1 MVALVLV
8 EVMSRTVD
16 KTFSYN
22 IPKELIDDVAVGKR
36 VVVPFGRKQV
46 EGFVLEIVDD
56 ITSDYHLKDIISVN
70 NDIVLTEELLS
81 LGRAVSY
88 STLAPLIS
96 CYQAMLPKALKIKQK
111 KEITKKYDTYYKVI
125 DNSCKLSDKQAEIV
139 NIIKDKTVS
148 EKELVNVKKIS
159 KARLNLLVEKKVL
172 AKELRESYRLEHN
185 DISEEKNKL
194 TPLQEKVVK
203 EIIDSKDTVYL
214 LHGVTGSGKTE
225 VYMALIE
232 EGIKRGK
239 QSIVLVPEISLT
251 PQTLARFEKRF
262 GKRVAVF
269 HSALSEGEKYDEY
282 RRVARGE
289 VNVIVGTRSA
299 IFAPL
304 KNISYIIMDEEHSDS
319 YKQEN
324 SPRYDTKM
332 VALERCKYHKA
343 KLILGSATPT
353 LESYARALKGV
364 YHLVNLKERVGG
376 RCLPKVEFVDMN
388 KALATAKG
396 HFSLELIKRI
406 EETLRRGEQVILLLN
421 RRGYSSIL
429 SCKNCGYVM
438 KCPNCDISLTYH
450 KTNNM
455 LRCHYCGYATNYPK
469 VCPECKEEA
478 LRDLGVGT
486 EKIEEEVK
494 SLFGNSKVLRMDV
507 DTTSKKNAHQKIIES
522 FGKGEASIL
531 IGTQMVAKGL
541 DFPNV
546 TLVGVLNTD
555 TSLMI
560 PDFRSSEATFDLLS
574 QVAGRSGRAKEG
586 LVVFQTYNK
595 DHYAI
600 SCASNHDYLT
610 FYKEEMAIRKMM
622 KYPPYYYLVLVKIS
636 GKDENSCLK
645 EAVRCE
651 KVLKKYLDKTIL
663 LGPTKAMIF
672 KKMNIYTYQII
683 LKYQYQDNL
692 YEILDKLLNYYA
704 TKKIVEVSVT
714 FNPVHL

>member
-8 EVMSRTVD
+8 EVMSRAVD

-56 ITSDYHLKDIISVN
+56 ITSDYQLKDIISVN

-81 LGRAVSY
+81 LGRAVSK

-111 KEITKKYDTYYKVI
+111 KEITKKYETYYKVI
-125 DNSCKLSDKQAEIV
+125 DNSFKLSDKQAEIV

-194 TPLQEKVVK
+194 TPLQEKVAK
-203 EIIDSKDTVYL
+203 EIIDSIDTVYL

-225 VYMALIE
+225 VYMTLIE

-304 KNISYIIMDEEHSDS
+304 KDISYIIMDEEHSDS

-332 VALERCKYHKA
+332 VALERCRYHKA

-376 RCLPKVEFVDMN
+376 RNLPKVEFVDMN

-421 RRGYSSIL
+421 RRGYSSVL

-522 FGKGEASIL
+522 FAKGEANIL

>member
-56 ITSDYHLKDIISVN
+56 ITSDYQLKDIISVN

-111 KEITKKYDTYYKVI
+111 KEITKKYETYYKVI
-125 DNSCKLSDKQAEIV
+125 DNSFKLSDKQAEIV

-203 EIIDSKDTVYL
+203 EIIDSSDTVYL

-225 VYMALIE
+225 VYMTLIE

-364 YHLVNLKERVGG
+364 YHLVNLKKRVGG
-376 RCLPKVEFVDMN
+376 RSLPKVEFVDMN

-421 RRGYSSIL
+421 RRGYSSVL

-455 LRCHYCGYATNYPK
+455 LRCHYCGYATTYPK

-522 FGKGEASIL
+522 FGKGEANIL

>member
-8 EVMSRTVD
+8 EVMSKAVD

-22 IPKELIDDVAVGKR
+22 IPKELIADLAVGKR
-36 VVVPFGRKQV
+36 VVVPFGKKQV

-56 ITSDYHLKDIISVN
+56 ITSDYQLKDIISVN
-70 NDIVLTEELLS
+70 NDIILTEEMLS
-81 LGRAVSY
+81 LGRAVSK

-96 CYQAMLPKALKIKQK
+96 CYQAMLPKALKVKQK
-111 KEITKKYDTYYKVI
+111 KEITKKYEAYYKVI
-125 DNSCKLSDKQAEIV
+125 DRSCKLSDKQLEIV
-139 NIIKDKTVS
+139 NLINDKVVS
-148 EKELVNVKKIS
+148 EKELVDRKKIS
-159 KARLNLLVEKKVL
+159 KARLNLLIEKKVL
-172 AKELRESYRLEHN
+172 AKELKESYRLEHN
-185 DISEEKNKL
+185 DIVGVKNTL
-194 TPLQEKVVK
+194 TPLQENAVK
-203 EIIDSKDTVYL
+203 EIIDSSDNVYL

-304 KNISYIIMDEEHSDS
+304 KDISYIIMDEEHSDS

-343 KLILGSATPT
+343 KLVLGSATPT

-388 KALATAKG
+388 KALAKAKG

-406 EETLRRGEQVILLLN
+406 EETLQKDEQVILLLN
-421 RRGYSSIL
+421 RRGYSSVL
-429 SCKNCGYVM
+429 ACKNCGYVM

-522 FGKGEASIL
+522 FVKGEANIL

-600 SCASNHDYLT
+600 KCASNHDYLT

-636 GKDENSCLK
+636 GKDENNCLK

>member
-8 EVMSRTVD
+8 EVMSRAVD

-22 IPKELIDDVAVGKR
+22 IPKDLIDDVAVGKR

-56 ITSDYHLKDIISVN
+56 ITSDYQLKDIISVN

-111 KEITKKYDTYYKVI
+111 KEITKKYETYYKVI
-125 DNSCKLSDKQAEIV
+125 DNNFKLSDKQAEIV

-148 EKELVNVKKIS
+148 EKKLVDVKKIS

-194 TPLQEKVVK
+194 TPLQEKVAK
-203 EIIDSKDTVYL
+203 EIIDSSDTVYL

-225 VYMALIE
+225 VYMTLIE

-304 KNISYIIMDEEHSDS
+304 KDISYIIMDEEHSDS

-364 YHLVNLKERVGG
+364 YHLVNLKKRVGG
-376 RCLPKVEFVDMN
+376 RSLPKVEFVDMN

-421 RRGYSSIL
+421 RRGYSSVL

-455 LRCHYCGYATNYPK
+455 LRCHYCGYATTYPK

-522 FGKGEASIL
+522 FGKGEANIL

-651 KVLKKYLDKTIL
+651 KVLKKYLDNTIL

>member
-8 EVMSRTVD
+8 EVMSRAVD

-36 VVVPFGRKQV
+36 VVVPFGRKEV
-46 EGFVLEIVDD
+46 EGFVLEIVND
-56 ITSDYHLKDIISVN
+56 ITSDYQLKDIISVN

-81 LGRAVSY
+81 LGRAISY

-111 KEITKKYDTYYKVI
+111 KDITKKYETYYKVI

-139 NIIKDKTVS
+139 NIIKDKIVS
-148 EKELVNVKKIS
+148 EKELVDVKKIS

-194 TPLQEKVVK
+194 TPLQEKAAK
-203 EIIDSKDTVYL
+203 EIIDSSDTVYL

-262 GKRVAVF
+262 GKKVAVF

-304 KNISYIIMDEEHSDS
+304 KDISYIIMDEEHSDS

-332 VALERCKYHKA
+332 VALERCKYHNA

-421 RRGYSSIL
+421 RRGYSSVL

-494 SLFGNSKVLRMDV
+494 SLFTNSKVLRMDV

-522 FGKGEASIL
+522 FGKGEANIL

-600 SCASNHDYLT
+600 NCASNHDYLT
-610 FYKEEMAIRKMM
+610 FYKEEMAIRKIM

-663 LGPTKAMIF
+663 LGPTKAIIF

>member
-111 KEITKKYDTYYKVI
+111 KEITKKYETYYKVI
-125 DNSCKLSDKQAEIV
+125 DNSFKLSDKQAEIV

-203 EIIDSKDTVYL
+203 EIIDSSDTVYL

-225 VYMALIE
+225 VYMTLIE

-364 YHLVNLKERVGG
+364 YHLVNLKKRVGG
-376 RCLPKVEFVDMN
+376 RSLPKVEFVDMN

-421 RRGYSSIL
+421 RRGYSSVL

-455 LRCHYCGYATNYPK
+455 LRCHYCGYATTYPK

-522 FGKGEASIL
+522 FGKGEANIL

>member
-8 EVMSRTVD
+8 EVMSRAVD

-56 ITSDYHLKDIISVN
+56 ITSDYQLKDIISVN

-111 KEITKKYDTYYKVI
+111 KEITKKYETYYKVI
-125 DNSCKLSDKQAEIV
+125 DNSFKLSDKQAEIV

-203 EIIDSKDTVYL
+203 EIIDSNDTVYL

-225 VYMALIE
+225 VYMTLIE

-332 VALERCKYHKA
+332 VALERCRYHKA

-376 RCLPKVEFVDMN
+376 RNLPKVEFVDMN
-388 KALATAKG
+388 KAIATAKG

-421 RRGYSSIL
+421 RRGYSSVL

-455 LRCHYCGYATNYPK
+455 LRCHYCGYATTYPK

-522 FGKGEASIL
+522 FGKGEANIL

-560 PDFRSSEATFDLLS
+560 PDFRSSETTFDLLS

>member
-8 EVMSRTVD
+8 EVMSRAVD

-56 ITSDYHLKDIISVN
+56 ITSDYQLKDIISVN

-111 KEITKKYDTYYKVI
+111 KEITKKYETYYKVI
-125 DNSCKLSDKQAEIV
+125 DNSFKLSDKQAEIV

-194 TPLQEKVVK
+194 TPLQEKVAK
-203 EIIDSKDTVYL
+203 EIIDSSDTVYL

-225 VYMALIE
+225 VYMTLIE

-304 KNISYIIMDEEHSDS
+304 KDISYIIMDEEHSDS

-332 VALERCKYHKA
+332 VALERCRYHKA

-376 RCLPKVEFVDMN
+376 RNLPKVEFVDMN
-388 KALATAKG
+388 KAIATAKG

-421 RRGYSSIL
+421 RRGYSSVL

-455 LRCHYCGYATNYPK
+455 LRCHYCGYATTYPK

-522 FGKGEASIL
+522 FGKGEANIL

-560 PDFRSSEATFDLLS
+560 PDFRSSETTFDLLS

>member
-46 EGFVLEIVDD
+46 EGFVLEIVND
-56 ITSDYHLKDIISVN
+56 ITSDYQLKDIISVN
-70 NDIVLTEELLS
+70 NDIVLTEEMLS

-96 CYQAMLPKALKIKQK
+96 CYQAMLPKALKVKQK
-111 KEITKKYDTYYKVI
+111 KEITKKYETYYKVI
-125 DNSCKLSDKQAEIV
+125 DNSCKLSDKQTEIV
-139 NIIKDKTVS
+139 NIIKDKIVS
-148 EKELVNVKKIS
+148 EKELVDVKKIS

-194 TPLQEKVVK
+194 TPLQEKVAK
-203 EIIDSKDTVYL
+203 EIIDSSDTVYL

-225 VYMALIE
+225 VYMTLIE

-304 KNISYIIMDEEHSDS
+304 KDISYIIMDEEHSDS

-376 RCLPKVEFVDMN
+376 RGLPKVEFVDMN

-421 RRGYSSIL
+421 RRGYSSVL

>member
-81 LGRAVSY
+81 LGRAVSK

-96 CYQAMLPKALKIKQK
+96 CYQAMLPKALKIKQQ
-111 KEITKKYDTYYKVI
+111 KEITKKYETYYKVI
-125 DNSCKLSDKQAEIV
+125 DNSFKLSDKQAEIV

-148 EKELVNVKKIS
+148 EKELVNIKKIS
-159 KARLNLLVEKKVL
+159 KARLNLLVEKKAL

-203 EIIDSKDTVYL
+203 EIIDSSDTVYL

-225 VYMALIE
+225 VYMTLIE

-304 KNISYIIMDEEHSDS
+304 KDISYIIMDEEHSDS

-364 YHLVNLKERVGG
+364 YHLVNLRERVGG
-376 RCLPKVEFVDMN
+376 RNLPKVEFVDMN

-406 EETLRRGEQVILLLN
+406 EETLIRGEQVILLLN
-421 RRGYSSIL
+421 RRGYSSVL

-522 FGKGEASIL
+522 FGKGEANIL

>member
-56 ITSDYHLKDIISVN
+56 ITSDYQLKDIISVN

-111 KEITKKYDTYYKVI
+111 KEITKKYETYYKVI
-125 DNSCKLSDKQAEIV
+125 DNSFKLSDKQAEIV

-194 TPLQEKVVK
+194 TPLQEKVAK
-203 EIIDSKDTVYL
+203 EIIDSSDTVYL

-225 VYMALIE
+225 VYMTLIE

-364 YHLVNLKERVGG
+364 YHLVNLKKRVGG
-376 RCLPKVEFVDMN
+376 RSLPKVEFVDMN

-421 RRGYSSIL
+421 RRGYSSVL

-522 FGKGEASIL
+522 FGKGEANIL

>member
-22 IPKELIDDVAVGKR
+22 IPKGLIDDVAVGKR

-56 ITSDYHLKDIISVN
+56 ITSDYQLKDIISVN

-111 KEITKKYDTYYKVI
+111 KEITKKYETYYKVI
-125 DNSCKLSDKQAEIV
+125 DNSFKLSDKQAEIV

-203 EIIDSKDTVYL
+203 EIIDSSDTVYL

-225 VYMALIE
+225 VYMTLIE

-364 YHLVNLKERVGG
+364 YHLVNLKKRVGG
-376 RCLPKVEFVDMN
+376 RSLPKVEFVDMN

-421 RRGYSSIL
+421 RRGYSSVL

-455 LRCHYCGYATNYPK
+455 LRCHYCGYATTYPK

-522 FGKGEASIL
+522 FGKGEANIL

>member
-8 EVMSRTVD
+8 EVMSRAVD

-56 ITSDYHLKDIISVN
+56 ITSDYQLKDIISVN

-81 LGRAVSY
+81 LGRAVSK

-111 KEITKKYDTYYKVI
+111 KEITKKYETYYKVI
-125 DNSCKLSDKQAEIV
+125 DNSFKLSDKQAEIV

-194 TPLQEKVVK
+194 TPLQEKVAK
-203 EIIDSKDTVYL
+203 EIIDSIDTVYL

-225 VYMALIE
+225 VYMTLIE

-304 KNISYIIMDEEHSDS
+304 KDISYIIMDEEHSDS

-332 VALERCKYHKA
+332 VALERCRYHKA

-376 RCLPKVEFVDMN
+376 RNLPKVEFVDMN
-388 KALATAKG
+388 KAIATAKG

-421 RRGYSSIL
+421 RRGYSSVL

-522 FGKGEASIL
+522 FAKGEASIL

>member
-8 EVMSRTVD
+8 EVMSRAVD

-56 ITSDYHLKDIISVN
+56 ITSDYQLKDIISVN

-81 LGRAVSY
+81 LGRAVSK

-111 KEITKKYDTYYKVI
+111 KEITKKYETYYKVI
-125 DNSCKLSDKQAEIV
+125 DNSFKLSDKQAEIV

-194 TPLQEKVVK
+194 TPLQEKVTK
-203 EIIDSKDTVYL
+203 EIIDSSDTVYL

-225 VYMALIE
+225 VYMTLIE

-332 VALERCKYHKA
+332 VALERCRYHKA

-376 RCLPKVEFVDMN
+376 RNLPKVEFVDMN
-388 KALATAKG
+388 KAIATAKG

-421 RRGYSSIL
+421 RRGYSSVL

-522 FGKGEASIL
+522 FAKGEASIL

>member
-1 MVALVLV
+1 
-8 EVMSRTVD
+8 
-16 KTFSYN
+16 
-22 IPKELIDDVAVGKR
+22 
-36 VVVPFGRKQV
+36 
-46 EGFVLEIVDD
+46 
-56 ITSDYHLKDIISVN
+56 
-70 NDIVLTEELLS
+70 
-81 LGRAVSY
+81 
-88 STLAPLIS
+88 
-96 CYQAMLPKALKIKQK
+96 
-111 KEITKKYDTYYKVI
+111 
-125 DNSCKLSDKQAEIV
+125 
-139 NIIKDKTVS
+139 
-148 EKELVNVKKIS
+148 
-159 KARLNLLVEKKVL
+159 
-172 AKELRESYRLEHN
+172 
-185 DISEEKNKL
+185 
-194 TPLQEKVVK
+194 
-203 EIIDSKDTVYL
+203 
-214 LHGVTGSGKTE
+214 
-225 VYMALIE
+225 
-232 EGIKRGK
+232 
-239 QSIVLVPEISLT
+239 
-251 PQTLARFEKRF
+251 
-262 GKRVAVF
+262 
-269 HSALSEGEKYDEY
+269 
-282 RRVARGE
+282 
-289 VNVIVGTRSA
+289 
-299 IFAPL
+299 
-304 KNISYIIMDEEHSDS
+304 MDEEHSDS

-364 YHLVNLKERVGG
+364 YHLVNLKKRVGG
-376 RCLPKVEFVDMN
+376 RSLPKVEFVDMN

-421 RRGYSSIL
+421 RRGYSSVL

-522 FGKGEASIL
+522 FGKGEANNL

>member
-421 RRGYSSIL
+421 RRGYSSVL

>member
-22 IPKELIDDVAVGKR
+22 IPKGLIDDVAVGKR

-56 ITSDYHLKDIISVN
+56 ITSDYQLKDIISVN

-111 KEITKKYDTYYKVI
+111 KEITKKYETYYKVI
-125 DNSCKLSDKQAEIV
+125 DNSFKLSDKQAEIV

-203 EIIDSKDTVYL
+203 EIIDSSDTVYL

-225 VYMALIE
+225 VYMTLIE

-304 KNISYIIMDEEHSDS
+304 KDISYIIMDEEHSDS

-364 YHLVNLKERVGG
+364 YHLVNLKKRVGG
-376 RCLPKVEFVDMN
+376 RSLPKVEFVDMN

-421 RRGYSSIL
+421 RRGYSSVL

-522 FGKGEASIL
+522 FGKGEANIL

>member
-111 KEITKKYDTYYKVI
+111 KEITKKYETYYKVI
-125 DNSCKLSDKQAEIV
+125 DNSFKLSDKQAEIV

-194 TPLQEKVVK
+194 TPLQKKVVK
-203 EIIDSKDTVYL
+203 EIIDSSDTVYL

-225 VYMALIE
+225 VYMTLIE

-304 KNISYIIMDEEHSDS
+304 KDISYIIMDEEHSDS

-364 YHLVNLKERVGG
+364 YHLVNLKKRVGG
-376 RCLPKVEFVDMN
+376 RSLPKVEFVDMN

-406 EETLRRGEQVILLLN
+406 EETLIRGEQVILLLN
-421 RRGYSSIL
+421 RRGYSSVL

-455 LRCHYCGYATNYPK
+455 LRCHYCGYATTYSK

-522 FGKGEASIL
+522 FGKGEANIL

>member
-56 ITSDYHLKDIISVN
+56 ITSDYQLKDIISVN

-125 DNSCKLSDKQAEIV
+125 DNGCKLSDKQAEIV

-203 EIIDSKDTVYL
+203 EIIDSNDTVYL

-225 VYMALIE
+225 VYMTLIE

-353 LESYARALKGV
+353 LESYARALKGD
-364 YHLVNLKERVGG
+364 YHLVNLRKRVGG
-376 RCLPKVEFVDMN
+376 RSLPKVEFVDMN

-421 RRGYSSIL
+421 RRGYSSVL

-522 FGKGEASIL
+522 FGKGEANIL

>member
-8 EVMSRTVD
+8 EVMSRAVD

-56 ITSDYHLKDIISVN
+56 ITSDYQLKDIISVN

-111 KEITKKYDTYYKVI
+111 KEITKKYETYYKVI
-125 DNSCKLSDKQAEIV
+125 DNSFKLSDKQAEIV

-194 TPLQEKVVK
+194 TPLQEKVAK
-203 EIIDSKDTVYL
+203 EIIDSSDTVYL

-225 VYMALIE
+225 VYMTLIE

-332 VALERCKYHKA
+332 VALERCRYHKA

-376 RCLPKVEFVDMN
+376 RNLPKVEFVDMN
-388 KALATAKG
+388 KAIATAKG

-421 RRGYSSIL
+421 RRGYSSVL

-522 FGKGEASIL
+522 FAKGEANIL

>member
-56 ITSDYHLKDIISVN
+56 ITSDYQLKDIISVN

-81 LGRAVSY
+81 LGIAVSY

-111 KEITKKYDTYYKVI
+111 KEITKKYETYYKVI
-125 DNSCKLSDKQAEIV
+125 DNSFKLSDKQSEIV

-203 EIIDSKDTVYL
+203 EIIDSNDTVYL

-225 VYMALIE
+225 VYMTLIE

-304 KNISYIIMDEEHSDS
+304 KDISYIIMDEEHSDS

-376 RCLPKVEFVDMN
+376 RNLPKVEFVDMN
-388 KALATAKG
+388 KAIATAKG

-421 RRGYSSIL
+421 RRGYSSVL

-455 LRCHYCGYATNYPK
+455 LRCHYCGYATTYPK

-507 DTTSKKNAHQKIIES
+507 DTTSKKNAHQKRIES
-522 FGKGEASIL
+522 FAKGEANIL

-560 PDFRSSEATFDLLS
+560 PDFRSSETTFDLLS

>member
-8 EVMSRTVD
+8 EVMSRAVD

-56 ITSDYHLKDIISVN
+56 ITSDYQLKDIISVN

-111 KEITKKYDTYYKVI
+111 KEITKKYETYYKVI
-125 DNSCKLSDKQAEIV
+125 DNSFKLSDKQAEIV

-148 EKELVNVKKIS
+148 EKELVNIKKIS

-194 TPLQEKVVK
+194 TPLQEKVAK

-225 VYMALIE
+225 VYMTLIE

-251 PQTLARFEKRF
+251 PQTLARFERRF
-262 GKRVAVF
+262 GKKVAVF

-304 KNISYIIMDEEHSDS
+304 KDISYIIMDEEHSDS

-364 YHLVNLKERVGG
+364 YHLVNLKE
-376 RCLPKVEFVDMN
+376 M
-388 KALATAKG
+388 
-396 HFSLELIKRI
+396 S
-406 EETLRRGEQVILLLN
+406 RR
-421 RRGYSSIL
+421 
-429 SCKNCGYVM
+429 
-438 KCPNCDISLTYH
+438 
-450 KTNNM
+450 
-455 LRCHYCGYATNYPK
+455 
-469 VCPECKEEA
+469 
-478 LRDLGVGT
+478 
-486 EKIEEEVK
+486 
-494 SLFGNSKVLRMDV
+494 
-507 DTTSKKNAHQKIIES
+507 
-522 FGKGEASIL
+522 
-531 IGTQMVAKGL
+531 
-541 DFPNV
+541 
-546 TLVGVLNTD
+546 
-555 TSLMI
+555 
-560 PDFRSSEATFDLLS
+560 
-574 QVAGRSGRAKEG
+574 
-586 LVVFQTYNK
+586 
-595 DHYAI
+595 
-600 SCASNHDYLT
+600 
-610 FYKEEMAIRKMM
+610 
-622 KYPPYYYLVLVKIS
+622 
-636 GKDENSCLK
+636 
-645 EAVRCE
+645 
-651 KVLKKYLDKTIL
+651 
-663 LGPTKAMIF
+663 
-672 KKMNIYTYQII
+672 
-683 LKYQYQDNL
+683 
-692 YEILDKLLNYYA
+692 
-704 TKKIVEVSVT
+704 
-714 FNPVHL
+714 

>member
-22 IPKELIDDVAVGKR
+22 IPKELMDDVAVGKR
-36 VVVPFGRKQV
+36 VIVPFGRKQV

-81 LGRAVSY
+81 LGRAVSK

-111 KEITKKYDTYYKVI
+111 KEITKKYETYYKVI
-125 DNSCKLSDKQAEIV
+125 DNSFKLSDKQAEIV

-194 TPLQEKVVK
+194 TPLQEKVAK
-203 EIIDSKDTVYL
+203 EIIDSSDTVYL

-225 VYMALIE
+225 VYMTLIE

-282 RRVARGE
+282 RRVARRE

-304 KNISYIIMDEEHSDS
+304 KDISYIIMDEEHSDS

-364 YHLVNLKERVGG
+364 YHLVNLKKRVGG
-376 RCLPKVEFVDMN
+376 RSLPKVEFVDMN

-421 RRGYSSIL
+421 RRGYSSVL

-522 FGKGEASIL
+522 FGKGEANIL

>member
-22 IPKELIDDVAVGKR
+22 IPKELMDDVAVGKR
-36 VVVPFGRKQV
+36 VIVPFGRKQV

-111 KEITKKYDTYYKVI
+111 KEITKKYETYYKVI
-125 DNSCKLSDKQAEIV
+125 DNSFKLSDKQAEIV

-225 VYMALIE
+225 VYMTLIE

-304 KNISYIIMDEEHSDS
+304 KDISYIIMDEEHSDS

-364 YHLVNLKERVGG
+364 YHLVNLKKRVGG
-376 RCLPKVEFVDMN
+376 RSLPKVEFVDMN

-421 RRGYSSIL
+421 RRGYSSVL

-438 KCPNCDISLTYH
+438 KCLNCDISLTYH

-522 FGKGEASIL
+522 FGKGEANIL

>member
-56 ITSDYHLKDIISVN
+56 ITSDYQLKDIISVN

-81 LGRAVSY
+81 LGRAVSK

-111 KEITKKYDTYYKVI
+111 KEITKKYETYYKVI
-125 DNSCKLSDKQAEIV
+125 DNSFKLSDKQAEIV

-148 EKELVNVKKIS
+148 EKELVNIKKIS

-194 TPLQEKVVK
+194 TPLQEKVAK
-203 EIIDSKDTVYL
+203 EIIDSSDTVYL

-225 VYMALIE
+225 VYMTLIE

-282 RRVARGE
+282 RRVAREE

-304 KNISYIIMDEEHSDS
+304 KDISYIIMDEEHSDS

-376 RCLPKVEFVDMN
+376 RGLPKVEFVDMN

-406 EETLRRGEQVILLLN
+406 EETLIRGEQVILLLN
-421 RRGYSSIL
+421 RRGYSSVL

>member
-22 IPKELIDDVAVGKR
+22 IPKGLIDDVAVGKR

-125 DNSCKLSDKQAEIV
+125 DNSFKLSDKQAELV

-148 EKELVNVKKIS
+148 EKELVNIKKIS

-194 TPLQEKVVK
+194 TPLQEKVAK

-304 KNISYIIMDEEHSDS
+304 KDISYIIMDEEHSDS

-421 RRGYSSIL
+421 RRGYSSVL

-651 KVLKKYLDKTIL
+651 RVLKKYLDKTIL

>member
-56 ITSDYHLKDIISVN
+56 ITSDYQLKDIISVN

-111 KEITKKYDTYYKVI
+111 KEITKKYETYYKVI
-125 DNSCKLSDKQAEIV
+125 DNSFKLSDKQAELV

-148 EKELVNVKKIS
+148 EKELVNIKKIS

-194 TPLQEKVVK
+194 TPLQEKVAK

-304 KNISYIIMDEEHSDS
+304 KDISYIIMDEEHSDS

-421 RRGYSSIL
+421 RRGYSSVL

-651 KVLKKYLDKTIL
+651 RVLKKYLDKTIL

>member
-56 ITSDYHLKDIISVN
+56 ITSDYQLKDIISVN

-111 KEITKKYDTYYKVI
+111 KEITKKYETYYKVI
-125 DNSCKLSDKQAEIV
+125 DNSFKLSDKQAEIV

-148 EKELVNVKKIS
+148 EKELVNIKKIS

-194 TPLQEKVVK
+194 TPLQEKVAK

-214 LHGVTGSGKTE
+214 VHGVTGSGKTE
-225 VYMALIE
+225 VYMTLIE

-376 RCLPKVEFVDMN
+376 RNLPKVEFVDMN

-406 EETLRRGEQVILLLN
+406 EETLKRGEQVILLLN
-421 RRGYSSIL
+421 RRGYSSVL

-455 LRCHYCGYATNYPK
+455 LRCHYCGYATTYPK

-522 FGKGEASIL
+522 FAKGEANIL

>member
-81 LGRAVSY
+81 LGRAVSK

-111 KEITKKYDTYYKVI
+111 KEITKKYETYYKVI
-125 DNSCKLSDKQAEIV
+125 DNSFKLSDKQAEIV

-194 TPLQEKVVK
+194 TPLQEKVAK
-203 EIIDSKDTVYL
+203 EIIDSSDTVYL

-225 VYMALIE
+225 VYMTLIE

-282 RRVARGE
+282 RRVARRE

-304 KNISYIIMDEEHSDS
+304 KDISYIIMDEEHSDS

-364 YHLVNLKERVGG
+364 YHLVNLKKRVGG
-376 RCLPKVEFVDMN
+376 RSLPKVEFVDMN

-421 RRGYSSIL
+421 RRGYSSVL

-522 FGKGEASIL
+522 FGKGEANIL

>member
-8 EVMSRTVD
+8 EVMSRAVD

-56 ITSDYHLKDIISVN
+56 ITSDYQLKDIISVN

-111 KEITKKYDTYYKVI
+111 KEITKKYETYYKVI
-125 DNSCKLSDKQAEIV
+125 DNSFKLSDKQAEIV

-148 EKELVNVKKIS
+148 EKELVNIKKIS

-203 EIIDSKDTVYL
+203 EIIDSSDTVYL

-225 VYMALIE
+225 VYMTLIE

-304 KNISYIIMDEEHSDS
+304 KDISYIIMDEEHSDS

-364 YHLVNLKERVGG
+364 YHLVNLKKRVGG
-376 RCLPKVEFVDMN
+376 RSLPKVEFVDMN

-421 RRGYSSIL
+421 RRGYSSVL

-522 FGKGEASIL
+522 FGKGEANIL

>member
-8 EVMSRTVD
+8 EVMSRAVD

-36 VVVPFGRKQV
+36 VIVPFGRKQV

-111 KEITKKYDTYYKVI
+111 KEITKKYETYYKVI
-125 DNSCKLSDKQAEIV
+125 NNSFKLSDKQSEIV

-148 EKELVNVKKIS
+148 EKELVNIKKIS

-194 TPLQEKVVK
+194 TPLQEKVTK
-203 EIIDSKDTVYL
+203 EIIDSSDTVYL

-304 KNISYIIMDEEHSDS
+304 KDISYIIMDEEHSDS

-376 RCLPKVEFVDMN
+376 RNLPKVEFVDMN

-421 RRGYSSIL
+421 RRGYSSVL

-522 FGKGEASIL
+522 FAKGEANIL

-560 PDFRSSEATFDLLS
+560 PDFRSSETTFDLLS

-651 KVLKKYLDKTIL
+651 RVLKKYLDKTIL

>member
-8 EVMSRTVD
+8 EVMSRAVD

-22 IPKELIDDVAVGKR
+22 IPKGLIDDVAVGKR

-111 KEITKKYDTYYKVI
+111 KEITKKYETYYKVI
-125 DNSCKLSDKQAEIV
+125 DNSFKLSDKQAEIV

-203 EIIDSKDTVYL
+203 EIIDSNDTVYL

-225 VYMALIE
+225 VYMTLIE

-304 KNISYIIMDEEHSDS
+304 KDISYIIMDEEHSDS

-332 VALERCKYHKA
+332 VALERCRYHKA

-376 RCLPKVEFVDMN
+376 RNLPKVEFVDMN
-388 KALATAKG
+388 KAIATAKG

-421 RRGYSSIL
+421 RRGYSSVL

-455 LRCHYCGYATNYPK
+455 LRCHYCGYATTYPK

-522 FGKGEASIL
+522 FGKGEANIL

-560 PDFRSSEATFDLLS
+560 PDFRSSETTFDLLS

>member
-36 VVVPFGRKQV
+36 VVVPFGRKEV
-46 EGFVLEIVDD
+46 EGFVLEIVND
-56 ITSDYHLKDIISVN
+56 ITSDYQLKDIISVN

-96 CYQAMLPKALKIKQK
+96 CYQAMLPRALKIKQK
-111 KEITKKYDTYYKVI
+111 KDITKKYETYYKVI

-139 NIIKDKTVS
+139 NIINDKIVS

-185 DISEEKNKL
+185 DSEEEKNKL
-194 TPLQEKVVK
+194 TPLQEKVAK
-203 EIIDSKDTVYL
+203 EIIDSSDTVYL

-225 VYMALIE
+225 VYMTLIE

-304 KNISYIIMDEEHSDS
+304 KDISYIIMDEEHSDS

-332 VALERCKYHKA
+332 VALERCKYHNA

-421 RRGYSSIL
+421 RRGYSSVL

>member
-8 EVMSRTVD
+8 EVMSRAVD

-56 ITSDYHLKDIISVN
+56 ITSDYQLKDIISVN
-70 NDIVLTEELLS
+70 NDIVLTEELLN

-111 KEITKKYDTYYKVI
+111 KEITKKYETYYKVI
-125 DNSCKLSDKQAEIV
+125 DNNFKLSDKQAEIV

-194 TPLQEKVVK
+194 TPLQEKVAK
-203 EIIDSKDTVYL
+203 EIIDSSDTVYL

-225 VYMALIE
+225 VYMTLIE

-304 KNISYIIMDEEHSDS
+304 KDISYIIMDEEHSDS

-364 YHLVNLKERVGG
+364 YHLVNLKKRVGG
-376 RCLPKVEFVDMN
+376 RSLPKVEFVDMN

-421 RRGYSSIL
+421 RRGYSSVL

-522 FGKGEASIL
+522 FGKGEANIL

-663 LGPTKAMIF
+663 LGPTKAMVF

>member
-111 KEITKKYDTYYKVI
+111 KEITKKYETYYKVI
-125 DNSCKLSDKQAEIV
+125 DNSFKLSDKQAEIV

-159 KARLNLLVEKKVL
+159 KARLNLLLEKKVL

-194 TPLQEKVVK
+194 TPLQEKVAK
-203 EIIDSKDTVYL
+203 EIIDSSDTVYL

-225 VYMALIE
+225 VYMTLIE

-364 YHLVNLKERVGG
+364 YHLVNLKKRVGG
-376 RCLPKVEFVDMN
+376 RSLPKVEFVDMN

-421 RRGYSSIL
+421 RRGYSSVL

-522 FGKGEASIL
+522 FGKGEANIL

>member
-56 ITSDYHLKDIISVN
+56 ITSDYQLKDIISVN

-111 KEITKKYDTYYKVI
+111 KEITKKYETYYKVI
-125 DNSCKLSDKQAEIV
+125 DNSFKLSDKQAEIV

-203 EIIDSKDTVYL
+203 EIIDSSDTVYL

-225 VYMALIE
+225 VYMTLIE

-304 KNISYIIMDEEHSDS
+304 KDISYIIMDEEHSDS

-364 YHLVNLKERVGG
+364 YHLVNLKKRVGG
-376 RCLPKVEFVDMN
+376 RSLPKVEFVDMN

-421 RRGYSSIL
+421 RRGYSSVL

-522 FGKGEASIL
+522 FGKGEANIL

>member
-81 LGRAVSY
+81 LGRAVSK

-111 KEITKKYDTYYKVI
+111 KEITKKYETYYKVI
-125 DNSCKLSDKQAEIV
+125 DNSFKLSDKQAEIV

-148 EKELVNVKKIS
+148 EKELVNIKKIS

-203 EIIDSKDTVYL
+203 EIIDSSDTVYL

-225 VYMALIE
+225 VYMTLIE

-304 KNISYIIMDEEHSDS
+304 KDISYIIMDEEHSDS

-376 RCLPKVEFVDMN
+376 RNLPKVEFVDMN

-406 EETLRRGEQVILLLN
+406 EETLIRGEQVILLLN
-421 RRGYSSIL
+421 RRGYSSVL

-522 FGKGEASIL
+522 FGKGEANIL

>member
-8 EVMSRTVD
+8 EVMSRAVD

-56 ITSDYHLKDIISVN
+56 ITSDYQLKDIISVN

-111 KEITKKYDTYYKVI
+111 KEITKKYETYYKVI
-125 DNSCKLSDKQAEIV
+125 DNSFKLSDKQAEIV

-203 EIIDSKDTVYL
+203 EIIDSSDTVYL

-225 VYMALIE
+225 VYMTLIE

-304 KNISYIIMDEEHSDS
+304 KDISYIIMDEEHSDS

-376 RCLPKVEFVDMN
+376 RNLPKVEFVDMN
-388 KALATAKG
+388 KAIATAKG

-421 RRGYSSIL
+421 RRGYSSVL

-560 PDFRSSEATFDLLS
+560 PDFRSSETTFDLLS

>member
-8 EVMSRTVD
+8 EVMSRAVD

-56 ITSDYHLKDIISVN
+56 ITSDYQLKDIISVN

-111 KEITKKYDTYYKVI
+111 KEITKKYETYYKVI
-125 DNSCKLSDKQAEIV
+125 DNSFKLSDKQAEIV

-194 TPLQEKVVK
+194 TPLQEKVTK
-203 EIIDSKDTVYL
+203 EIIDSSDTVYL

-376 RCLPKVEFVDMN
+376 RNLPKVEFVDMN
-388 KALATAKG
+388 KAIATAKG

-421 RRGYSSIL
+421 RRGYSSVL

-522 FGKGEASIL
+522 FAKGEANIL

-560 PDFRSSEATFDLLS
+560 PDFRSSETTFDLLS

-600 SCASNHDYLT
+600 SCASKHDYLT